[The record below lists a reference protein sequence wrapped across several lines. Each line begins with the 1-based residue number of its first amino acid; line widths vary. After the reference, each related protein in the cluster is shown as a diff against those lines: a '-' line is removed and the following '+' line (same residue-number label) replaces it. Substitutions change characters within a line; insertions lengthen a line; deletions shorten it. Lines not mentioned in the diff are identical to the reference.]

1 MEPGPHAL
9 DKLPQPMPPKWSLD
23 KFEQRLQNRV
33 LCKERKVRKKYK
45 RDGKDNSLSKQCLLV
60 VTCEP
65 SLDEK
70 ILSEYLKTIK
80 LQRPRYF
87 DGIFVM
93 GSYVPD
99 GEGRGHYPIFE
110 VPLAG

>member
-1 MEPGPHAL
+1 M
-9 DKLPQPMPPKWSLD
+9 D
-23 KFEQRLQNRV
+23 KFEQRLQYQV
-33 LCKERKVRKKYK
+33 LCEERKVRKKHK
-45 RDGKDNSLSKQCLLV
+45 RDGKDNSLPKQFLLV

-70 ILSEYLKTIK
+70 TLSEYLETII

-87 DGIFVM
+87 DGFFVM

-99 GEGRGHYPIFE
+99 GEGYGHYPILKPPWQDRKMR
-110 VPLAG
+110 V

>member
-1 MEPGPHAL
+1 M
-9 DKLPQPMPPKWSLD
+9 
-23 KFEQRLQNRV
+23 
-33 LCKERKVRKKYK
+33 RKKYK

-99 GEGRGHYPIFE
+99 GEGRGHYPIFDFQDAWLPTLCTMAITWIFKSPWQDRKMR
-110 VPLAG
+110 V